1 MNEVLARLEEAFPS
15 CVVKMNAMGSRM
27 TLEVT
32 SPIFKELSIE
42 IPNMSQCDRTLVFK
56 IHLFRTYIPS
66 ADTNELAIKMPR
78 EAIEKH

>member
-32 SPIFKELSIE
+32 SPIFNGVSRLERQRLVKNVLKPWIDSGELHSVMLKVSE
-42 IPNMSQCDRTLVFK
+42 GEV
-56 IHLFRTYIPS
+56 
-66 ADTNELAIKMPR
+66 NE
-78 EAIEKH
+78 